1 MATTAKSRVFF
12 DWNAGAPLT
21 AAARDAVVDALSLVG
36 NPSSVH
42 AEGRAAHRLIEDAR
56 AAVAA
61 LCDVAPAAVTFTS
74 GGTEANQTALS
85 PVMEFDGRSVRFAR
99 LFVSAVEHPSVMAG
113 GRFPSDAVTV
123 VPVDANGIVD
133 LAALERMLREAAAPV
148 LVSLMAANNETGVL
162 QPVAEAA
169 RIVHAADGVLHVDA
183 VQVAGRLPLSVGAL
197 GADVVTLSAHKIG
210 GPRGAGAVVRGRPGL
225 VIPPLLTGGGQEGRS
240 RAGTENPPAIA
251 GFGAAARGAIDD
263 LASQSRVS
271 ARRDWFERELMLISP
286 GVTVFGADV
295 ARLPNTSAFSV
306 PGVSAETAVIAL
318 DLAGV
323 AVSSGSACSS
333 GRVSASHVLGAMG
346 VPAGTAAG
354 AIRVSLGPSTSDQ
367 EIERLLSAWQTVSHR
382 FARRPGDPASHSD
395 RLRQPAGL
403 EPAVDGETDASSAG
417 NDRPGSVDR
426 LRQVQVRVRHG
437 HPVRQGA

>member
-1 MATTAKSRVFF
+1 MATTANSRVFF

-21 AAARDAVVDALSLVG
+21 AAARDAVVDALALVG

-42 AEGRAAHRLIEDAR
+42 AEGRAARGLIETAR
-56 AAVAA
+56 ASVAA
-61 LCDVAPAAVTFTS
+61 LCGVAPAAVTFTS
-74 GGTEANQTALS
+74 GGSEANQTALS
-85 PVMEFDGRSVRFAR
+85 PAMEIDGRPVRFTR
-99 LFVSAVEHPSVMAG
+99 LLVSAIEHPSVMAG
-113 GRFPSDAVTV
+113 GRFAPDAVDV
-123 VPVDANGIVD
+123 VPVDADGVVD
-133 LAALERMLREAAAPV
+133 LAALERMLGEAEGPV
-148 LVSLMAANNETGVL
+148 LVSLMAANNETGVI
-162 QPVAEAA
+162 QPVADAA
-169 RIVHAADGVLHVDA
+169 RIVHAAGGVLHVDA
-183 VQVAGRLPLSVGAL
+183 VQVAGRLPLSLTEL

-210 GPRGAGAVVRGRPGL
+210 GPRGAGAVVRRSGV
-225 VIPPLLTGGGQEGRS
+225 VIAPLITGGGQEGRA

-271 ARRDWFERELMLISP
+271 AQRDWFERELMLISP
-286 GVTVFGADV
+286 GVTVFGANV

-354 AIRVSLGPSTSDQ
+354 AIRVSLGPSTSDT

-382 FARRPGDPASHSD
+382 FARRPDNSAPHSD

-403 EPAVDGETDASSAG
+403 EPAMDGETDASSAR

-426 LRQVQVRVRHG
+426 PGQVQVRVHHG
-437 HPVRQGA
+437 HSVRQGA